1 MRGFKWE
8 IDSQALISVLYC
20 IPSSVF
26 FLSFY
31 TLLSF
36 PSLNTFS
43 SSSLPPTV
51 SPFFFTLSLK
61 LLALQEKDVIRNIHF
76 KFSYQFTI
84 LPLNSS
90 SFLNPSIEYSIL
102 TSAVMYFFF
111 YLKSVVQHIAQV
123 QFRWVETHR
132 TWPQQWWVAFQKP
145 GNKLKDII
153 RGCHVIP
160 PCYFS
165 FHCLLPHFNQAKI
178 MSPLFWRIA
187 LKTLTEVL
195 LAK

>member
-8 IDSQALISVLYC
+8 IDSQALISFLYC

-51 SPFFFTLSLK
+51 PPFFFTLSLK

-123 QFRWVETHR
+123 QFR
-132 TWPQQWWVAFQKP
+132 
-145 GNKLKDII
+145 
-153 RGCHVIP
+153 
-160 PCYFS
+160 
-165 FHCLLPHFNQAKI
+165 
-178 MSPLFWRIA
+178 
-187 LKTLTEVL
+187 
-195 LAK
+195 